1 MDDSRYYTYSLCARR
16 SSRRSARSPRTR
28 TSAVLFAAVFFM
40 TCQVRGAIRKRDQ
53 IPGSCC
59 GGGGCED
66 CCYSW
71 FCSCC
76 TQAQI
81 MRHVGMKA
89 DNYNLCAPGGMV

>member
-1 MDDSRYYTYSLCARR
+1 MTAFRTARFENIKTLNAER
-16 SSRRSARSPRTR
+16 
-28 TSAVLFAAVFFM
+28 VFWI
-40 TCQVRGAIRKRDQ
+40 VKGVPKAEADPSGAIRKRDQ